1 MKLFPLLLLATLPLR
16 AATTEAVSEV
26 FSFDARDTGGTD
38 FSESGVF
45 SFDIRDSNGTTE
57 AVSAVFSM
65 NARNLGNSASSAS
78 SVFALGTQG
87 GNLDALVIDANAP
100 SSVIAGLAYAFPV
113 KASFAGQ
120 GGGLTDVSTAAKW
133 FIVGNAPAGTRFE
146 GNKLIAGSVTVPTV
160 IRVSAV
166 FVFPSG
172 AREAVPWEVTI
183 HPATPGYVVEGSYD
197 PPQLLLPGG
206 AISFRVTFH
215 ATSNSPQGAA
225 ASQNVFWD
233 LDGDGDFDDATGN
246 QTVRDLL
253 AGQTVRI
260 GVRAEWPLGVGP
272 PASAADY
279 FFVTLD
285 RNAVPNEPLVSK
297 VVDALNGSF
306 LNSSRPSAAVFT
318 PSPALKSN
326 GLVILTHGLW
336 GGGEDEWLKEMREAI
351 LTRLGSA
358 PPNVAIYDWKKMADA
373 TAYRSNGQTKG
384 ADQWALF
391 KIDDV
396 VLVRPNGKAQGA
408 MIADWVE
415 RQRLLGN
422 VDRNAKIHFIGHS
435 AGGFA
440 VGEAARLLNQRLYG
454 QIQVTM
460 LDTPLP
466 YHEHIRPLWRTERY
480 VSSWIGGNPKE
491 NWQAKALDNAAKLP
505 FVNSQVERF
514 VVPSSNLDQ
523 GTISTFTLGF
533 RTNSGI
539 RLEKLVPTGAKYYR
553 TVIDP
558 HADGLLAQHYA
569 SHEYYTATIY
579 SPMVS
584 NSTWLNDVVGDGFN
598 QSFLVDGADFGPS
611 PQAIPAPQDDGPQ
624 PSPPHVPP
632 MEDFSTFGQVA
643 QSDSYYTVTE
653 QANAGIFK
661 TFTLPAWAATLQF
674 QVRVATP
681 GDGDFVSVH
690 WNDGDALAI
699 IPEIVLAYDAPLLHA
714 IDLTGLGGQTG
725 TLTIKLNSRGSVN
738 SAVEISEVRI
748 FENGDLDGDGLANA
762 TEQAVGSNPLEIDT
776 DGDTLSDAD
785 EVLTHGTSPV
795 KADTDGDGQGD
806 SGELAAGTDP
816 SDPQSR
822 FVAAMG
828 DVSPG
833 DFASVWWNGVAGR
846 DYRVVRS
853 QELGTLNLDFLQSGI
868 EGTAGPMLFEDES
881 APENRAFYWIEVE

>member
-1 MKLFPLLLLATLPLR
+1 MRILLIAVLLPLIVPLHADTNEALSDVFAFDVR
-16 AATTEAVSEV
+16 DSTGTTEA
-26 FSFDARDTGGTD
+26 
-38 FSESGVF
+38 ESGVF
-45 SFDIRDSNGTTE
+45 G
-57 AVSAVFSM
+57 M
-65 NARNLGNSASSAS
+65 NARDLGNSASSAS
-78 SVFALGTQG
+78 SVFALGTQS
-87 GNLDALVIDANAP
+87 GNLDALVVDASAP
-100 SSVIAGLAYAFPV
+100 SSVIAGQAYAFPV

-120 GGGLTDVSTAAKW
+120 GGSLIDVSTAAKW
-133 FIVGNAPAGTRFE
+133 FIVGDAPAGTRFE
-146 GNKLIAGSVTVPTV
+146 GNKLIAGSVTQPTV

-183 HPATPGYVVEGSYD
+183 YPATPGYAVYGSYD

-206 AISFRVTFH
+206 AVSFRVTFH
-215 ATSNSPQGAA
+215 AASNSPQGAA
-225 ASQNVFWD
+225 SPQNVFWD
-233 LDGDGDFDDATGN
+233 LDGDGEFDDATGV
-246 QTVRDLL
+246 QVEEDLL
-253 AGQTVRI
+253 AGRTVRI

-306 LNSSRPSAAVFT
+306 LDSSRPTAAVFT
-318 PSPALKSN
+318 PSSARKNN

-336 GGGEDEWLKEMREAI
+336 GSGEDEWLKEMRDAI
-351 LTRLGSA
+351 LTRLGSN
-358 PPNVAIYDWKKMADA
+358 PPNVAIYDWKEMADA
-373 TAYRSNGQTKG
+373 TAYRRSDQIAGIPEAGG

-422 VDRNAKIHFIGHS
+422 VERNAKIHFIGHS

-466 YHEHIRPLWRTERY
+466 YHEHIRPMWRTERY
-480 VSSWIGGNPKE
+480 VSSWIGGNPTTPE
-491 NWQAKALDNAAKLP
+491 SVVAVNAASD
-505 FVNSQVERF
+505 VIRSQVERF
-514 VVPSSNLDQ
+514 RYNRWDSSSLLTGIAGLLAGKVELD
-523 GTISTFTLGF
+523 
-533 RTNSGI
+533 
-539 RLEKLVPTGAKYYR
+539 KLVDTGSKYYR

-558 HADGLLAQHYA
+558 HADGLFAQHSA

-579 SPMVS
+579 STMMS
-584 NSTWLNDVVGDGFN
+584 NSTWLNDIVGDGFS
-598 QSFLVDGADFGPS
+598 QSFLLDSSDFGPS
-611 PQAIPAPQDDGPQ
+611 AMTLVALQADGPQ
-624 PSPPHVPP
+624 ASPPYVPP
-632 MEDFSTFGQVA
+632 VEDFSTFGQAV
-643 QSDSYYTVTE
+643 QSESLYTVTE

-661 TFTLPAWAATLQF
+661 TFTLPTWAATLQL

-699 IPEIVLAYDAPLLHA
+699 IPETVLAYDEPLLHE

-725 TLTIKLNSRGSVN
+725 TLTIKLNSRGLANSV
-738 SAVEISEVRI
+738 VEISEVRI
-748 FENGDLDGDGLANA
+748 LENDDLDGDGLTNDL
-762 TEQAVGSNPLEIDT
+762 EQTAGSDPLEIDS
-776 DGDTLSDAD
+776 DGDTLTDAE

-795 KADTDGDGQGD
+795 MADTDGDGQSD
-806 SGELAAGTDP
+806 SGELAAGTYPLD
-816 SDPQSR
+816 SQSR
-822 FVAAMG
+822 LAAAMG

-833 DFASVWWNGVAGR
+833 DSATVWWNGVVGR
-846 DYRVVRS
+846 NYRIVRS
-853 QELGTLNLDFLQSGI
+853 QELGTLNLDFLQSGV
-868 EGTAGPMLFEDES
+868 EGTSGPMSYEDDE
-881 APENRAFYWIEVE
+881 APAERAFYWIEME

>member
-1 MKLFPLLLLATLPLR
+1 MKLLSILLLATLPLR
-16 AATTEAVSEV
+16 ADTTEAVSEV
-26 FSFDARDTGGTD
+26 FSFDVRDTT
-38 FSESGVF
+38 
-45 SFDIRDSNGTTE
+45 GTTE
-57 AVSAVFSM
+57 AVSGVFGVD
-65 NARNLGNSASSAS
+65 ARNLGNSASSAS
-78 SVFALGTQG
+78 GVFALGTQS
-87 GNLDALVIDANAP
+87 GNLDALVIDASAP
-100 SSVIAGLAYAFPV
+100 GSVIAGQAYAFPV

-120 GGGLTDVSTAAKW
+120 GGSLTDVSTAAKW
-133 FIVGNAPAGTRFE
+133 FIVGEAPAGTRFE
-146 GNKLIAGSVTVPTV
+146 GNKLIGGNVTVPTV

-183 HPATPGYVVEGSYD
+183 YPATPGYVVQGSYD

-206 AISFRVTFH
+206 AISFRVTFL

-225 ASQNVFWD
+225 SSQNVFWD
-233 LDGDGDFDDATGN
+233 LDGDGDFDDATGD
-246 QTVRDLL
+246 QTVKDLL

-306 LNSSRPSAAVFT
+306 FDSSRPAASVFT
-318 PSPALKSN
+318 PSPALKNN

-336 GGGEDEWLKEMREAI
+336 GSGEDEWLKDMRDAI
-351 LTRLGSA
+351 LTRLGST

-373 TAYRSNGQTKG
+373 TAYRKSGQIGGIPQTGG
-384 ADQWALF
+384 AEQWALF
-391 KIDDV
+391 QIDDV

-415 RQRLLGN
+415 RQRQLGN
-422 VDRNAKIHFIGHS
+422 VDRNAKIHLIGHS

-440 VGEAARLLNQRLYG
+440 VGEAARLLNQRLYS

-466 YHEHIRPLWRTERY
+466 YHEHIVPLWRTERY

-491 NWQAKALDNAAKLP
+491 NGQAIALDGAAKLTS
-505 FVNSQVERF
+505 VNSRVERF
-514 VVPSSNLDQ
+514 DVPSSNLQQ
-523 GTISTFTLGF
+523 GTISTWLPSL
-533 RTNSGI
+533 RSNSGI
-539 RLEKLVPTGAKYYR
+539 RLRNLVMPGAKYYR

-558 HADGLLAQHYA
+558 HADGLFAQHSA

-579 SPMVS
+579 STMMS

-598 QSFLVDGADFGPS
+598 QSFLVDGTDFVPS
-611 PQAIPAPQDDGPQ
+611 PQAMRLSQEMAMQSEPPYV
-624 PSPPHVPP
+624 PS

-643 QSDSYYTVTE
+643 QSGSFYTVTE
-653 QANAGIFK
+653 EANAGIFK
-661 TFTLPAWAATLQF
+661 TFTLPAWAATLQL

-681 GDGDFVSVH
+681 GDGDLVSVH

-699 IPEIVLAYDAPLLHA
+699 IPETVLAYDAPLLHE
-714 IDLTGLGGQTG
+714 IELTGLGGLTG
-725 TLTIKLNSRGSVN
+725 TLTIKLNSRGTANSV
-738 SAVEISEVRI
+738 VEISEVRI
-748 FENGDLDGDGLANA
+748 LQNDDLDGDGLTNDL
-762 TEQAVGSNPLEIDT
+762 EQTAGSDPLEIDS
-776 DGDTLSDAD
+776 DGDTLSDAE

-795 KADTDGDGQGD
+795 MTDTDGDGQGD

-816 SDPQSR
+816 LDSQSR
-822 FVAAMG
+822 FAAAMG
-828 DVSPG
+828 SVLPG
-833 DFASVWWNGVAGR
+833 SSATVWWNGVAGR
-846 DYRVVRS
+846 NYRIVRS
-853 QELGTLNLDFLQSGI
+853 QELGTLNLDFLQSGVL
-868 EGTAGPMLFEDES
+868 GTNGPMSYDDDG
-881 APENRAFYWIEVE
+881 APEERAFYWIEVE